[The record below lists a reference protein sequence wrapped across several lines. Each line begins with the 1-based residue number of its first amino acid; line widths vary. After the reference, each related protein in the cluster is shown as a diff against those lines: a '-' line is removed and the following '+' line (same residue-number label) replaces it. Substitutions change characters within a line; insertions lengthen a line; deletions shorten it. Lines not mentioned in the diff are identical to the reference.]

1 MKDYSDKTDEEL
13 LREYHLE
20 KNPQFL
26 NIIFSRYTDVG
37 FRTALRYMR
46 NQSDAEDVL
55 QLAFIQFL
63 QNLHHFREGST
74 TVKPWLM
81 KMIVNASI
89 CKLREQKQRTH
100 RQQKV
105 ASQKFSQEQQEV
117 PSIETLKDKE
127 ELKQKIQTC
136 VSSLPEKYRSPIWL
150 ILYEG
155 FSYPEVASVL
165 ALPEKTVRTQV
176 ARGIDRLRQV
186 LGSYGSVLS
195 IDAMLVLIAE
205 SKLEVAP
212 TSLKAIINSPEFYQS
227 ASTKIINSASRSSR
241 ILVKANTKTWLF
253 SYKILFAL
261 ATFSLA
267 VLGSVFI
274 FKKQEVKTSL
284 NNSQP
289 LSTLK
294 IEGKVESNDT
304 NRTWSFINEKDRDLP
319 LIMGKW
325 EWSNKLK
332 GMLSLANTP
341 LMISLPIAV
350 QKKAFMI
357 ECSMIIDG
365 GRDKSDLTNIMSGFW
380 VKEKRLLKHDIYL
393 IKPFYSFDSE
403 KKMKLYFY
411 NGYVCSFNGSECGS
425 VSKYSDDLAGA
436 NVFLIGRNYIVKKI
450 SSVTFE
456 TPPAELLKA
465 IESFSNK
472 TYTCN
477 EEWLINEAEFL
488 FK

>member
-20 KNPQFL
+20 KNPHFL

-89 CKLREQKQRTH
+89 CKLREEKQRTH

-117 PSIETLKDKE
+117 PSIETSKDKE

-176 ARGIDRLRQV
+176 ARGIDRLRQI

-205 SKLEVAP
+205 SKLEAAP
-212 TSLKAIINSPEFYQS
+212 SGLKAIINAPEFYQS
-227 ASTKIINSASRSSR
+227 ASTKVINSASHSSR
-241 ILVKANTKTWLF
+241 LFVKANTSVSLVSFK
-253 SYKILFAL
+253 AL
-261 ATFSLA
+261 IALTTLGLA
-267 VLGSVFI
+267 ILGSI
-274 FKKQEVKTSL
+274 YILKKQETKMPKY
-284 NNSQP
+284 NQP
-289 LSTLK
+289 DSVLK
-294 IEGKVESNDT
+294 IAGKIESNDT
-304 NRTWSFINEKDRDLP
+304 NRTWSFINETDRNLP
-319 LIMGKW
+319 LLMGKW
-325 EWSNKLK
+325 EWSSNWK
-332 GMLSLANTP
+332 GMSSPVNTP
-341 LMISLPIAV
+341 IMISLPIAA

-357 ECSMIIDG
+357 ECSMMVDG
-365 GRDKSDLTNIMSGFW
+365 EREKADLTNIMGGFW
-380 VKEKRLLKHDIYL
+380 VKEKKLLKHDIYL
-393 IKPFYSFDSE
+393 INPFYEFGSD
-403 KKMKLYFY
+403 KRMKLYFY
-411 NGYVCSFNGSECGS
+411 NGYVCSFNGSERGS
-425 VSKYSDDLAGA
+425 ISKYADDLAGA
-436 NVFLIGRNYIVKKI
+436 NVALIGRNYIVKKI
-450 SSVTFE
+450 TSVTFE
-456 TPPAELLKA
+456 TPPEELLKA
-465 IESFSNK
+465 IESFPNK
-472 TYTCN
+472 TYTNN